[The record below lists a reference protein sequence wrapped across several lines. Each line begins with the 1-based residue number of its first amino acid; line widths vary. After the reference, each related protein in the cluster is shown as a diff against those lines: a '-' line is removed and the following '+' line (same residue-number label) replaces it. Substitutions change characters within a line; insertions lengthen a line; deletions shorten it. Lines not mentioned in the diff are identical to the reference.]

1 MPHATDAPGS
11 SFRGSGVPRFHV
23 KQHPSAPG
31 HDKGGPPRRTAFIGT
46 RVRDQVLG
54 RLPWFAPFL
63 RLVLRL
69 RARLLDMMTSWAL
82 ET

>member
-1 MPHATDAPGS
+1 MPHDTDAPRS
-11 SFRGSGVPRFHV
+11 SFRGSEVPRFHV
-23 KQHPSAPG
+23 KQHPRVPG

-46 RVRDQVLG
+46 MVRDQVLG

-82 ET
+82 